1 MIACCY
7 GAICVHFSASIRQNG
22 QVTVVDLTGH
32 LTSFESVG
40 LHDTIGNLVRQGRKR
55 IILNLSKLEYLDS
68 SGIGLLVRNYMTVI
82 KAGGEMKVVGLSAR
96 VEEILKITK
105 LSQVLA
111 ECQDEEAALRSLV
124 DNHPRKSE

>member
-1 MIACCY
+1 MMACY
-7 GAICVHFSASIRQNG
+7 NGAMRVHFTASIRQNG
-22 QVTVVDLTGH
+22 KITIVDLTGH

-40 LHDTIGNLVRQGRKR
+40 LHDTISNLVRQGRKR
-55 IILNLSKLEYLDS
+55 IILNLSGLEYLDS

-82 KAGGEMKVVGLSAR
+82 KAGGEMKVVGLTSR

-124 DNHPRKSE
+124 DNEPRKSG